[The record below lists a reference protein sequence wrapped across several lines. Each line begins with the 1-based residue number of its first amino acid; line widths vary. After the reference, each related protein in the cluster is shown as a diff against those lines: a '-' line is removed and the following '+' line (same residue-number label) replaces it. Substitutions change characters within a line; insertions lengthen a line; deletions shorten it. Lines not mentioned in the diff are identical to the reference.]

1 MGHFV
6 DLKTLRNELKER
18 TTKMNSSL
26 SLSSSY
32 EFSSKNTRA
41 TSEMRNLRGSSE
53 VSNEFYTAMN
63 TDLDRLNREFYY
75 PQPIKETGNYYPRF
89 RCTGGTQTGSCP
101 VSYLARP
108 YYFYS
113 VPSKYGFSKY
123 CTVRKIG
130 VW

>member
-1 MGHFV
+1 
-6 DLKTLRNELKER
+6 
-18 TTKMNSSL
+18 MNTSFTM
-26 SLSSSY
+26 SSSY

-53 VSNEFYTAMN
+53 FYSAMN
-63 TDLDRLNREFYY
+63 TDLNRLVREFYT
-75 PQPIKETGNYYPRF
+75 PEPIRMTGNYYPRY
-89 RCTGGTQTGSCP
+89 RTTGGTETGSCH

-123 CTVRKIG
+123 VTVRKL
-130 VW
+130 